1 VLPVATQRHR
11 YRPARCGGIAV
22 GSEDHDG
29 VVSERAAGRGYPPG
43 MGICGI
49 CGICGT
55 CGLLDG
61 GETVTVLVLVLTD
74 VLTDV
79 LTLGSVVVVLV
90 DGSVVVSVAD
100 DGGVVSVTV
109 PDGATTGADVAD
121 VVAVVVVVVVVLSD
135 ESDIRL
141 TANHTIRAIRSAT
154 SAPKP
159 ISAAG
164 LRYQGTGGS
173 GGSGGWPG
181 CW

>member
-1 VLPVATQRHR
+1 LL
-11 YRPARCGGIAV
+11 GG
-22 GSEDHDG
+22 D
-29 VVSERAAGRGYPPG
+29 
-43 MGICGI
+43 
-49 CGICGT
+49 
-55 CGLLDG
+55 
-61 GETVTVLVLVLTD
+61 ETVTVLVLVLTD

-90 DGSVVVSVAD
+90 DGWVVVSVAD

-121 VVAVVVVVVVVLSD
+121 VVVVVVVVVVLPD
-135 ESDIRL
+135 EFDIRL
-141 TANHTIRAIRSAT
+141 TINHTIRAIRSAT

-164 LRYQGTGGS
+164 LRYHGT

-181 CW
+181 CWYPP